1 MSSALG
7 SRYYTPNAFE
17 VDGNGVPIVGAQLF
31 FYQTG
36 TSTPLNTYSDATLLV
51 PNPNPVVSDSTG
63 HFGSIFLVQTT
74 AYKISCYGPNPDP
87 LAPSTPADPQGV
99 QLWTFDPCGPAA
111 SGAGQNVQG
120 IIGEI
125 RMFAGPALSIPS
137 QWYACYGQA
146 VSRASYAAAFSV
158 LGTTW
163 GVGDGVTTF
172 NLPDFRGRLGAGLDN
187 MGGVAASRITSGVCG
202 VPGATLGGVGGTQNA
217 QQDTLTASSTVTI
230 ADPGHLHSVSPTGIS
245 GLVGSGTFA
254 ATSQEISNQTEIV
267 IDTATTGITA
277 TATTTVT
284 SGLTGTSQ
292 NVQPTAMVNMIIYLG
307 D

>member
-1 MSSALG
+1 MSGALG

-31 FYQTG
+31 TYVTG
-36 TSTPLNTYSDATLLV
+36 TSMPLATYSDATLLV
-51 PNPNPVVSDSTG
+51 PNPNPVVADSTG

-74 AYKISCYGPNPDP
+74 AYKIACYGPNPDP
-87 LAPSTPADPQGV
+87 NTPSTPADPQGT

-125 RMFAGPALSIPS
+125 RMFAGPALSIPP

-146 VSRASYAAAFSV
+146 VSRTAYAAAFSV

-163 GVGDGVTTF
+163 GVGDGSTTF

-187 MGGVAASRITSGVCG
+187 MGGVAANRITSGVCG
-202 VPGATLGGVGGTQNA
+202 VPGATLGGAGGGQNA
-217 QQDTLTASSTVTI
+217 QQDAGTAITTVTI
-230 ADPGHLHSVSPTGIS
+230 TDPGHTHGINVPPTLA
-245 GLVGSGTFA
+245 GLRNSGTDVVV
-254 ATSQEISNQTEIV
+254 ATAVPIP
-267 IDTATTGITA
+267 DAFTGITA
-277 TATTTVT
+277 TADTTFT
-284 SGLTGTSQ
+284 SALTGTSQ

-307 D
+307 A